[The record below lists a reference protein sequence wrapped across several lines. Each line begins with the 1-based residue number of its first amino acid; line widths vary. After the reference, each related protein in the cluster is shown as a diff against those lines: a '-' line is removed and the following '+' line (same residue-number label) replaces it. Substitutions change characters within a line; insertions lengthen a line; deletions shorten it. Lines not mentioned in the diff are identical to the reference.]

1 MHVVVSE
8 KQNTRAKEILRSLKD
23 HSAFLVLLL
32 FMLIGML
39 CGSLSVHELR
49 EPYLQF
55 TEKWFDSF
63 LSERVESSF
72 FDLFFDSF
80 LSSSLFI
87 ALTII
92 SSIGISGIPMLPLAV
107 FLRGFCTSA
116 VFGLLY
122 RDHSLQGIAF
132 ADLLLLPSNLCFNFL
147 LLLISANALKLS
159 FDFLQL
165 IKKNGSESMLLKA
178 ELFSFFRKILYSTAV
193 FTLISAAEALF
204 TVCFIKYFNFN

>member
-132 ADLLLLPSNLCFNFL
+132 ADLLLLPSYLCFNFL

-165 IKKNGSESMLLKA
+165 IKKNGSESMLLKV
-178 ELFSFFRKILYSTAV
+178 ELISFFRKILYSTAV

>member
-1 MHVVVSE
+1 
-8 KQNTRAKEILRSLKD
+8 
-23 HSAFLVLLL
+23 
-32 FMLIGML
+32 MLIGML
-39 CGSLSVHELR
+39 CGSLSVLALQ
-49 EPYLQF
+49 EPYSQF

-63 LSERVESSF
+63 LNERTESSF
-72 FDLFFDSF
+72 FELFFDSF

-132 ADLLLLPSNLCFNFL
+132 AD
-147 LLLISANALKLS
+147 
-159 FDFLQL
+159 
-165 IKKNGSESMLLKA
+165 
-178 ELFSFFRKILYSTAV
+178 R
-193 FTLISAAEALF
+193 
-204 TVCFIKYFNFN
+204 